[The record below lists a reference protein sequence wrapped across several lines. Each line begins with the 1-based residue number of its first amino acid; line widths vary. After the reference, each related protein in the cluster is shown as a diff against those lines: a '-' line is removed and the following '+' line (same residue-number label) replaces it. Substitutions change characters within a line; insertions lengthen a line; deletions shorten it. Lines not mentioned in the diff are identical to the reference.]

1 MRTKIDLLR
10 IFEGDRGGASY
21 NENLVMR
28 MERHDREQRILAV
41 LERSQAR
48 PSGSLY
54 EFAGR
59 LLDRAQRC
67 MPLSVAQLER
77 LNVTDYGS
85 GGSSGAG
92 AVASATG
99 AAAEPRAA
107 SSNAGNTM
115 PWVFPSS
122 DFLNF
127 QKYGTVQLPA
137 GGGGAISTIISFT
150 VPNGRYGK
158 ITSLGI
164 DFVANGGAG
173 FTQGALPAQLTLNLA
188 ADGVPF
194 QDFGNFTYLP
204 GTASQPLAMSGLM
217 IREGQKITLTVQNTG
232 GIVVTTQFVEALIQG
247 YYYSKNLQ
255 PKRMSYQ

>member
-1 MRTKIDLLR
+1 MRTKIDLLK
-10 IFEGDRGGASY
+10 IFEGDRGGVSY

-28 MERHDREQRILAV
+28 LSRREREQRILEV
-41 LERSQAR
+41 LDRSNAR
-48 PSGSLY
+48 PPRSMY
-54 EFAGR
+54 EFGFR
-59 LLDRAQRC
+59 LLDRAQRS
-67 MPLSVAQLER
+67 MALPGAPHER
-77 LNVTDYGS
+77 INVTDYGS

-92 AVASATG
+92 AIASASG
-99 AAAEPRAA
+99 AAAAAA

-127 QKYGTVQLPA
+127 QKYGTIALP
-137 GGGGAISTIISFT
+137 GGGGAIGTIISFK

-173 FTQGALPAQLTLNLA
+173 FTQGVLPAQLTLNLA

-204 GTASQPLAMSGLM
+204 GTASAPLAMSGLM
-217 IREGQKITLTVQNTG
+217 IREGQLITLTVQNTG
-232 GIVVTTQFVEALIQG
+232 GIAVTTQFVEALIQG